1 MSEATVGA
9 QRGVGRRGFLAGAA
23 AVTGTALT
31 STALTG
37 TALAD
42 TARAT
47 GTTAGKTAGTATG
60 TTTATA
66 AGNSTGTGASNAP
79 LAFTNVTV
87 IDGSGAPAAPGMTVV
102 VEAGRITALAPTAR
116 TRLRPGTRTVDLT
129 GKYLIPGLIEAHTHS
144 DGPES
149 VVPALYALTGVTTV
163 REMRGE
169 PVHHEWRDKIRGG
182 ELLGPRWVIGS
193 PIVDGT
199 PSLWAADVGPTIEV
213 GDAAEARRAVRRVKR
228 EGADFVKVYSRLS
241 REAYFAI
248 ADEARRQGIP
258 HLGHCPDTV
267 RIAEAS
273 VAGHR
278 TIEHLHA
285 LLLATSRHEKEIR
298 RLLDAVRIDPR
309 DPSSLSRYHSWF
321 QQVHPLEW
329 RAVRGY
335 DRDRADALFRS
346 LAVHGTAV
354 VPTLSVHRTLELPD
368 EVPTRAEEWKYL
380 PAWQV
385 EGWPDQLADLIGGRT
400 PEQARRIREIFA
412 HRLRLV
418 NELHGAG
425 VRLATGTDTGT
436 GYLVPGFALHDELAL
451 LVTAGLTP
459 AEVLRAATSDAARTL
474 GLPAVGTVARGQA
487 ADLLVLDADPLRDIR
502 NTRRI
507 HGVVVDGRWIP
518 PEERRRLLATVEQA
532 AATTPP
538 PEEETALKGATMKG
552 CGCGGHP

>member
-1 MSEATVGA
+1 MSEAPGGA
-9 QRGVGRRGFLAGAA
+9 RRGMVRRGFLTGAA
-23 AVTGTALT
+23 AVTGA
-31 STALTG
+31 ALTG
-37 TALAD
+37 TAPAGP
-42 TARAT
+42 AHAAAAT
-47 GTTAGKTAGTATG
+47 PANSAGSG
-60 TTTATA
+60 
-66 AGNSTGTGASNAP
+66 P
-79 LAFTNVTV
+79 LAFTHVTV
-87 IDGSGAPAAPGMTVV
+87 IDGSGAPPAPGMTVV
-102 VEAGRITALAPTAR
+102 VEGGRITAVAPSAR

-144 DGPES
+144 DGPET
-149 VVPALYALTGVTTV
+149 VVPPLYALAGVTTV

-169 PVHHEWRDKIRGG
+169 PVHHEWREKIRRGA
-182 ELLGPRWVIGS
+182 LLGPRWVVGS
-193 PIVDGT
+193 PIVDGA
-199 PSLWAADVGPTIEV
+199 PSLWAADVGPTVEV
-213 GDAAEARRAVRRVKR
+213 RDAAEARRAVRRVKR

-273 VAGHR
+273 ACGHR
-278 TIEHLHA
+278 TVEHLHA
-285 LLLATSRHEKEIR
+285 LLLATSRHEEEIR
-298 RLLDAVRIDPR
+298 RGLAAVRIDPR

-329 RAVRGY
+329 RAVQGY
-335 DRDRADALFRS
+335 DRDRADALLRS
-346 LAVHGTAV
+346 LAAHGTAV

-368 EVPTRAEEWKYL
+368 AVPSRAEEWKYL

-385 EGWPDQLADLIGGRT
+385 ESWPDQLTALTGGRT
-400 PEQARRIREIFA
+400 PEQEERIRRIFA

-418 NELHGAG
+418 GELHSAG

-451 LVTAGLTP
+451 LVAAGLTP
-459 AEVLRAATSDAARTL
+459 AEALRAATRDAARTL
-474 GLPAVGTVARGQA
+474 GLPAVGTVARGHA
-487 ADLLVLDADPLRDIR
+487 ADLLVLDADPLHDIR

-507 HGVVVDGRWIP
+507 HGIVVDGRWIP
-518 PEERRRLLATVEQA
+518 PRERRLLLAAVEA
-532 AATTPP
+532 AAAQTPP
-538 PEEETALKGATMKG
+538 PEAGASLRG

>member
-1 MSEATVGA
+1 MV
-9 QRGVGRRGFLAGAA
+9 
-23 AVTGTALT
+23 
-31 STALTG
+31 
-37 TALAD
+37 
-42 TARAT
+42 
-47 GTTAGKTAGTATG
+47 
-60 TTTATA
+60 
-66 AGNSTGTGASNAP
+66 
-79 LAFTNVTV
+79 
-87 IDGSGAPAAPGMTVV
+87 
-102 VEAGRITALAPTAR
+102 
-116 TRLRPGTRTVDLT
+116 
-129 GKYLIPGLIEAHTHS
+129 
-144 DGPES
+144 
-149 VVPALYALTGVTTV
+149 
-163 REMRGE
+163 
-169 PVHHEWRDKIRGG
+169 
-182 ELLGPRWVIGS
+182 GS
-193 PIVDGT
+193 PIVDGA

-213 GDAAEARRAVRRVKR
+213 RDVAEARRAVRRVKR

-273 VAGHR
+273 ATGHR

-298 RLLDAVRIDPR
+298 RRLAAVRIDPR

-329 RAVRGY
+329 RAVQGY
-335 DRDRADALFRS
+335 DRDRAVALFRS
-346 LAVHGTAV
+346 LAADGTAI

-368 EVPTRAEEWKYL
+368 DVPSRVEEWKYL

-385 EGWPDQLADLIGGRT
+385 ESWPDQLAALTGERT
-400 PEQARRIREIFA
+400 PEQDRQIRRIFA

-418 NELHGAG
+418 SELHGAG
-425 VRLATGTDTGT
+425 VRLAAGTDTGT

-451 LVTAGLTP
+451 LVAAGLTP
-459 AEVLRAATSDAARTL
+459 AEALRAATRDAARTL

-518 PEERRRLLATVEQA
+518 PEERRRLLAAVEEA
-532 AATTPP
+532 AAQTPP
-538 PEEETALKGATMKG
+538 PQEGATMTG

>member
-9 QRGVGRRGFLAGAA
+9 QRGVARRGFLAGAA
-23 AVTGTALT
+23 AVTGTTLV
-31 STALTG
+31 STASVG
-37 TALAD
+37 
-42 TARAT
+42 TARAV
-47 GTTAGKTAGTATG
+47 GAQAEVGAGTG
-60 TTTATA
+60 
-66 AGNSTGTGASNAP
+66 P
-79 LAFTNVTV
+79 LAFTHVTV
-87 IDGSGAPAAPGMTVV
+87 IDGSGAPPASDMTVV
-102 VEAGRITALAPTAR
+102 VEGGRITAVAPSAR
-116 TRLRPGTRTVDLT
+116 VRLRPGTRTVDLT
-129 GKYLIPGLIEAHTHS
+129 GRYLMPGLIEAHTHS
-144 DGPES
+144 DGPET

-169 PVHHEWRDKIRGG
+169 PVHHEWRRKIRSG

-213 GDAAEARRAVRRVKR
+213 ADAAEARRAVRRVKR

-241 REAYFAI
+241 RESYFAI
-248 ADEARRQGIP
+248 ADEARRQGLP

-273 VAGHR
+273 AAGHR

-298 RLLDAVRIDPR
+298 RLLDAVRIDPK

-329 RAVRGY
+329 RAVQGY
-335 DRDRADALFRS
+335 DRGLSDALFRS
-346 LAVHGTAV
+346 LATHATTV

-368 EVPTRAEEWKYL
+368 DVPTRAEDWKYL

-385 EGWPDQLADLIGGRT
+385 ESWPDQLTALTGGRT
-400 PEQARRIREIFA
+400 PEQKRQIREIYA

-418 NELHGAG
+418 SELHGMG
-425 VRLATGTDTGT
+425 VRLAAGTDTGT

-451 LVTAGLTP
+451 LVSAGLTP
-459 AEVLRAATSDAARTL
+459 AEVLHAATQDAARTL
-474 GLPAVGTVARGQA
+474 GLPDVGTVARGRA

-502 NTRRI
+502 NTRSI

-518 PEERRRLLATVEQA
+518 PEERRQLLAAVEKSA
-532 AATTPP
+532 AQTPP
-538 PEEETALKGATMKG
+538 PEEGAAMKG

>member
-1 MSEATVGA
+1 MYEAAVGA
-9 QRGVGRRGFLAGAA
+9 QRGMARRGFLAGAA

-31 STALTG
+31 STAASAG
-37 TALAD
+37 
-42 TARAT
+42 TARA
-47 GTTAGKTAGTATG
+47 AG
-60 TTTATA
+60 TA
-66 AGNSTGTGASNAP
+66 AGNGAGTGP
-79 LAFTNVTV
+79 LALTHVTV
-87 IDGSGAPAAPGMTVV
+87 IDGSGAPPAPDMTVV
-102 VEAGRITALAPTAR
+102 VEDGRITGLAPSAR
-116 TRLRPGTRTVDLT
+116 TRLRPGIRTVDLT
-129 GKYLIPGLIEAHTHS
+129 GKYLTPGLIEAHTHS

-149 VVPALYALTGVTTV
+149 VVPPLYALAGVTTV
-163 REMRGE
+163 REMRGQ
-169 PVHHEWRDKIRGG
+169 PIHHEWREKIRNGA
-182 ELLGPRWVIGS
+182 LLGPRWVVGS

-213 GDAAEARRAVRRVKR
+213 RGAAEARRAVGRVKR

-267 RIAEAS
+267 RIGEAS
-273 VAGHR
+273 ATGHR

-298 RLLDAVRIDPR
+298 RRLAAVRIDPR

-335 DRDRADALFRS
+335 DGDRADALFRN
-346 LAVHGTAV
+346 LAANGTAV
-354 VPTLSVHRTLELPD
+354 VPTLGVHRTLELPD
-368 EVPTRAEEWKYL
+368 DVPSRAEEWKYL
-380 PAWQV
+380 PAWQM
-385 EGWPDQLADLIGGRT
+385 ESWPDQLAALTGGRT
-400 PEQARRIREIFA
+400 PEQDRQIRQIFA

-418 NELHGAG
+418 GELHGAG
-425 VRLATGTDTGT
+425 VRLAAGTDTGT

-451 LVTAGLTP
+451 LVAAGLTP
-459 AEVLRAATSDAARTL
+459 AEALRTATRDAARTL

-518 PEERRRLLATVEQA
+518 PEERRRLLAAVEEA
-532 AATTPP
+532 AAQTPP
-538 PEEETALKGATMKG
+538 PQEGATMTG

>member
-9 QRGVGRRGFLAGAA
+9 HRGMARRGFLCGAA

-31 STALTG
+31 G
-37 TALAD
+37 
-42 TARAT
+42 TARA
-47 GTTAGKTAGTATG
+47 AGTSAQSGAG
-60 TTTATA
+60 TD
-66 AGNSTGTGASNAP
+66 P
-79 LAFTNVTV
+79 LAFTHVTV
-87 IDGSGAPAAPGMTVV
+87 IDGSGAPPAHGMTVV
-102 VEAGRITALAPTAR
+102 VEGDRITGVTPSAR

-129 GKYLIPGLIEAHTHS
+129 GKYLIPGLIETHTHS
-144 DGPES
+144 DGPET
-149 VVPALYALTGVTTV
+149 VIPALYALTGVTTV
-163 REMRGE
+163 REMRGQ
-169 PVHHEWRDKIRGG
+169 PVHHEWREKIRSGA
-182 ELLGPRWVIGS
+182 LLGPRWVVGS

-213 GDAAEARRAVRRVKR
+213 RDAAEARRAVRRVKR

-267 RIAEAS
+267 GIAEAS
-273 VAGHR
+273 ATGHR

-298 RLLDAVRIDPR
+298 RRLAAVRLEPR

-329 RAVRGY
+329 RAVQGY

-346 LAVHGTAV
+346 LAFDGTAV

-368 EVPTRAEEWKYL
+368 EVPSRADEWKYL

-385 EGWPDQLADLIGGRT
+385 ESWPDQLAALTGGRT
-400 PEQARRIREIFA
+400 SEQARQIRHIFE

-418 NELHGAG
+418 GKLHGAG
-425 VRLATGTDTGT
+425 VRLAAGTDTGT

-451 LVTAGLTP
+451 LVAAGLTP
-459 AEVLRAATSDAARTL
+459 AEALRAATRDAARTL

-518 PEERRRLLATVEQA
+518 PQERRRLLAAVEEA
-532 AATTPP
+532 AAQTPP
-538 PEEETALKGATMKG
+538 PEQGATMTG

>member
-1 MSEATVGA
+1 MSDAD
-9 QRGVGRRGFLAGAA
+9 RGVARRGFLVGAA

-31 STALTG
+31 GTALTG
-37 TALAD
+37 TASAD
-42 TARAT
+42 TARA
-47 GTTAGKTAGTATG
+47 AGRK
-60 TTTATA
+60 
-66 AGNSTGTGASNAP
+66 AGNGGGTGP
-79 LAFTNVTV
+79 LAFTGVTV
-87 IDGSGAPAAPGMTVV
+87 IDGSGAPPAPDMTVV
-102 VEAGRITALAPTAR
+102 VEGGRITGLAPSAR
-116 TRLRPGTRTVDLT
+116 TRLPPGTPTVDLS

-144 DGPES
+144 DGPEA
-149 VVPALYALTGVTTV
+149 VVPALYALAGVTTV
-163 REMRGE
+163 REMRGQ
-169 PVHHEWRDKIRGG
+169 PVHHAWREKIRSGA
-182 ELLGPRWVIGS
+182 LLGPRWVVGS

-213 GDAAEARRAVRRVKR
+213 RDAAEARRAVRQVKR

-267 RIAEAS
+267 PIAEAS
-273 VAGHR
+273 ATGHR
-278 TIEHLHA
+278 SVEHLHA

-298 RLLDAVRIDPR
+298 RGLAAVRIDPR
-309 DPSSLSRYHSWF
+309 DPGSLSRYHSWF

-329 RAVRGY
+329 RAVQGY
-335 DRDRADALFRS
+335 DRGRADALFRR
-346 LAVHGTAV
+346 LAAEGTAV

-368 EVPTRAEEWKYL
+368 DVPARAEEWKYL

-385 EGWPDQLADLIGGRT
+385 ESWPDQLAALTGGRT
-400 PEQARRIREIFA
+400 PEQERRIRQIFA

-418 NELHGAG
+418 RELHEMG
-425 VRLATGTDTGT
+425 VRLAAGTDTGT

-451 LVTAGLTP
+451 LVAAGLIP
-459 AEVLRAATSDAARTL
+459 AEVLRAATRDAARTL
-474 GLPAVGTVARGQA
+474 GLPGVGTVARGQA

-518 PEERRRLLATVEQA
+518 PRERRRLLASVEEA
-532 AATTPP
+532 AARSQP
-538 PEEETALKGATMKG
+538 PEEGATMTG

>member
-1 MSEATVGA
+1 M
-9 QRGVGRRGFLAGAA
+9 
-23 AVTGTALT
+23 TGTALSGT
-31 STALTG
+31 ASAETARPAEGKVGDHTGPLALTH
-37 TALAD
+37 
-42 TARAT
+42 
-47 GTTAGKTAGTATG
+47 
-60 TTTATA
+60 
-66 AGNSTGTGASNAP
+66 
-79 LAFTNVTV
+79 VTV
-87 IDGSGAPAAPGMTVV
+87 IDGSGAPSTPDMTVL
-102 VEAGRITALAPTAR
+102 VEGGRITGLAPSAS

-144 DGPES
+144 DGPET
-149 VVPALYALTGVTTV
+149 VVPPLYALAGVTTV
-163 REMRGE
+163 REMRGQ
-169 PVHHEWRDKIRGG
+169 PVHHEWREKIRSGA
-182 ELLGPRWVIGS
+182 LLGPRWVVGS

-213 GDAAEARRAVRRVKR
+213 RDAAEARRAVRRVKR

-241 REAYFAI
+241 RESYFAI

-273 VAGHR
+273 AVGHR
-278 TIEHLHA
+278 SIEHLHA

-298 RLLDAVRIDPR
+298 RRLAAVRIDPG

-335 DRDRADALFRS
+335 DQDRADALFRS
-346 LAVHGTAV
+346 LAADGTTV

-368 EVPTRAEEWKYL
+368 EVPSRDGEWKYL

-385 EGWPDQLADLIGGRT
+385 ESWPDQLSALTGGRT
-400 PEQARRIREIFA
+400 PEQRRQIRRIFA

-418 NELHGAG
+418 SELHGAG
-425 VRLATGTDTGT
+425 VRLAAGTDTGT

-451 LVTAGLTP
+451 LVAAGLTP
-459 AEVLRAATSDAARTL
+459 AEALRAATRDAADTL

-518 PEERRRLLATVEQA
+518 PEERRRLLAAVKTA
-532 AATTPP
+532 AAQTPP
-538 PEEETALKGATMKG
+538 PEEGAVMTG

>member
-9 QRGVGRRGFLAGAA
+9 HRGMARRGFLAGAA

-31 STALTG
+31 STAAAG
-37 TALAD
+37 
-42 TARAT
+42 TARA
-47 GTTAGKTAGTATG
+47 A
-60 TTTATA
+60 
-66 AGNSTGTGASNAP
+66 GTGAGNGADTGP
-79 LAFTNVTV
+79 LAFTHVTV
-87 IDGSGAPAAPGMTVV
+87 IDGSGAPPAPGMTVV
-102 VEAGRITALAPTAR
+102 VEGGRITGLAPSAR

-144 DGPES
+144 DGPET
-149 VVPALYALTGVTTV
+149 VIPALYALAGVTTV
-163 REMRGE
+163 REMRGQ
-169 PVHHEWRDKIRGG
+169 PVHHEWREKIRSRA
-182 ELLGPRWVIGS
+182 LLGPRWLVGS
-193 PIVDGT
+193 PIVDGA
-199 PSLWAADVGPTIEV
+199 PSLWAVDVGPTIEV
-213 GDAAEARRAVRRVKR
+213 RDAAEARRAVRRVKR

-241 REAYFAI
+241 REAYFTI

-273 VAGHR
+273 ATGHR

-298 RLLDAVRIDPR
+298 RRLAAVRIDPR

-329 RAVRGY
+329 RAVQGY

-346 LAVHGTAV
+346 LAADGTAV

-368 EVPTRAEEWKYL
+368 DVPSRAEEWKYL

-385 EGWPDQLADLIGGRT
+385 ESWPDQLAALTGGRT
-400 PEQARRIREIFA
+400 PEQDRRIRQIFA

-418 NELHGAG
+418 SELHGAG
-425 VRLATGTDTGT
+425 VRLAAGTDTGT

-451 LVTAGLTP
+451 LVAAGLTP
-459 AEVLRAATSDAARTL
+459 AEALRAATRDAARTL

-518 PEERRRLLATVEQA
+518 PQERSRLLAAVEEA
-532 AATTPP
+532 AAQTSPP
-538 PEEETALKGATMKG
+538 QEGATMTG

>member
-1 MSEATVGA
+1 MSDAGVGA
-9 QRGVGRRGFLAGAA
+9 RRGMVRRGFLTGAV
-23 AVTGTALT
+23 AVTGAALT
-31 STALTG
+31 STA
-37 TALAD
+37 
-42 TARAT
+42 TARTAT
-47 GTTAGKTAGTATG
+47 PADATRAAGKRSGG
-60 TTTATA
+60 
-66 AGNSTGTGASNAP
+66 GADSGP
-79 LAFTNVTV
+79 LAFTHVTV
-87 IDGSGAPAAPGMTVV
+87 IDGSGAPPASGMTVV
-102 VEAGRITALAPTAR
+102 VEGGRITQLAPSAR
-116 TRLRPGTRTVDLT
+116 IRLRPGTRTVDLT
-129 GKYLIPGLIEAHTHS
+129 GKYLMPGLIEAHTHS
-144 DGPES
+144 DGPET
-149 VVPALYALTGVTTV
+149 VVPPLYALAGVTTV

-169 PVHHEWRDKIRGG
+169 PIHHEWREKIRSGA
-182 ELLGPRWVIGS
+182 LLGPRWVVGS
-193 PIVDGT
+193 PIVDGA
-199 PSLWAADVGPTIEV
+199 PSLWAADVGPTVEV
-213 GDAAEARRAVRRVKR
+213 RDAAEARRAVRQVKR

-273 VAGHR
+273 ASGHR

-298 RLLDAVRIDPR
+298 RRLDAVRIDPG

-329 RAVRGY
+329 RAVQGY

-346 LAVHGTAV
+346 LAAHGTAV
-354 VPTLSVHRTLELPD
+354 VPTLSVHRTLERPD
-368 EVPTRAEEWKYL
+368 DVPSRAEEWKYL

-385 EGWPDQLADLIGGRT
+385 ESWPDQLAALTGGRT
-400 PEQARRIREIFA
+400 PEQERRIRGIFA

-418 NELHGAG
+418 SELHGAG
-425 VRLATGTDTGT
+425 VRLAAGTDTGT

-451 LVTAGLTP
+451 LVSAGLTP
-459 AEVLRAATSDAARTL
+459 AEALRAATRDAARTL

-518 PEERRRLLATVEQA
+518 PEERRRLLSAVEEA
-532 AATTPP
+532 AAQTPP
-538 PEEETALKGATMKG
+538 PQEGATLRG

>member
-1 MSEATVGA
+1 MSEATGGA
-9 QRGVGRRGFLAGAA
+9 HRGVARRGFLAGAA
-23 AVTGTALT
+23 AVTGA
-31 STALTG
+31 ALTG
-37 TALAD
+37 TGAVG
-42 TARAT
+42 TARA
-47 GTTAGKTAGTATG
+47 A
-60 TTTATA
+60 
-66 AGNSTGTGASNAP
+66 GTGAADGGAGSGP
-79 LAFTNVTV
+79 LAFTHVTV
-87 IDGSGAPAAPGMTVV
+87 IDGSGAPPAPDMTVV
-102 VEAGRITALAPTAR
+102 VEDGRITALAPSTR

-129 GKYLIPGLIEAHTHS
+129 GKYLMPGLIEAHTHS
-144 DGPES
+144 DGPET
-149 VVPALYALTGVTTV
+149 VVPPLYALAGVTTV
-163 REMRGE
+163 REMRGQ
-169 PVHHEWRDKIRGG
+169 PVHHEWREKIRSG
-182 ELLGPRWVIGS
+182 ELLGPRWVVGS

-199 PSLWAADVGPTIEV
+199 PSLWAADVGPTVEV
-213 GDAAEARRAVRRVKR
+213 RDAAEGRRAVRRLKR

-248 ADEARRQGIP
+248 ADEARRLGIP

-273 VAGHR
+273 ATGHR

-298 RLLDAVRIDPR
+298 RRLAAVRIDPR

-329 RAVRGY
+329 RAVQGY

-346 LAVHGTAV
+346 LAAGGTAV

-368 EVPTRAEEWKYL
+368 DVPSRAEEWKYL

-385 EGWPDQLADLIGGRT
+385 ESWPDQLTALIGGRT
-400 PEQARRIREIFA
+400 AEQARQIRRIFA
-412 HRLRLV
+412 HRLQLV
-418 NELHGAG
+418 SELHGAG
-425 VRLATGTDTGT
+425 VRLAAGTDTGT

-451 LVTAGLTP
+451 LVSAGLTP
-459 AEVLRAATSDAARTL
+459 AEALRAATRDAARTL

-518 PEERRRLLATVEQA
+518 PEERRRLLAAVEEA
-532 AATTPP
+532 AAQTPP
-538 PEEETALKGATMKG
+538 PEAGATMTG

>member
-1 MSEATVGA
+1 MSEAAVGA
-9 QRGVGRRGFLAGAA
+9 QRGMARRGFLAGAA

-31 STALTG
+31 STASSAG
-37 TALAD
+37 
-42 TARAT
+42 TARA
-47 GTTAGKTAGTATG
+47 AG
-60 TTTATA
+60 TA
-66 AGNSTGTGASNAP
+66 AGNGADTGP
-79 LAFTNVTV
+79 LALTHVTV
-87 IDGSGAPAAPGMTVV
+87 IDGSGAPPAPDMTVV
-102 VEAGRITALAPTAR
+102 IEDGRISGLAPSAR
-116 TRLRPGTRTVDLT
+116 TRLRPGTPTVDLT
-129 GKYLIPGLIEAHTHS
+129 GKYLTPGLIEAHTHS

-163 REMRGE
+163 REMRGQ
-169 PVHHEWRDKIRGG
+169 PVHHEWREKIRNGA
-182 ELLGPRWVIGS
+182 LLGPRWVVGS

-213 GDAAEARRAVRRVKR
+213 RDAAEARRAVRRVKR

-267 RIAEAS
+267 RIGEAS
-273 VAGHR
+273 ATGHR

-298 RLLDAVRIDPR
+298 RRLAAVRIDPR

-321 QQVHPLEW
+321 QQVHPIEW

-335 DRDRADALFRS
+335 DRDRADALFRN
-346 LAVHGTAV
+346 LAANGTAV
-354 VPTLSVHRTLELPD
+354 VPTLGVHRTLELPD
-368 EVPTRAEEWKYL
+368 DVPSRAEEWKYL

-385 EGWPDQLADLIGGRT
+385 ESWPDQLAALTGGRT
-400 PEQARRIREIFA
+400 PEQDRQIRQIFA

-418 NELHGAG
+418 RELHGAG
-425 VRLATGTDTGT
+425 VRLAAGTDTGT

-451 LVTAGLTP
+451 LVAAGLTP
-459 AEVLRAATSDAARTL
+459 AEALRTATRDAAHTL
-474 GLPAVGTVARGQA
+474 GLPGVGTVARGQA

-518 PEERRRLLATVEQA
+518 PEERRRLLAAVEEA
-532 AATTPP
+532 AAQTPTP
-538 PEEETALKGATMKG
+538 QEGATMTG

>member
-1 MSEATVGA
+1 MSEGAVGVR
-9 QRGVGRRGFLAGAA
+9 RGMGRRGFLAGAA
-23 AVTGTALT
+23 AVTGTAL
-31 STALTG
+31 AGTG
-37 TALAD
+37 VAD
-42 TARAT
+42 TARA
-47 GTTAGKTAGTATG
+47 AGRSGSGAGSG
-60 TTTATA
+60 
-66 AGNSTGTGASNAP
+66 P
-79 LAFTNVTV
+79 LAFTHATV
-87 IDGSGAPAAPGMTVV
+87 VDGSGAPPALDMTVV
-102 VEAGRITALAPTAR
+102 VEGGRVTALAPSAR

-144 DGPES
+144 DGPET
-149 VVPALYALTGVTTV
+149 VIPALYALTGVTTV
-163 REMRGE
+163 REMRGQ
-169 PVHHEWRDKIRGG
+169 PVHHEWREKIRSGA
-182 ELLGPRWVIGS
+182 LLGPRWVIGS
-193 PIVDGT
+193 PIVDGA

-213 GDAAEARRAVRRVKR
+213 RDAAEARRAVRRVKR
-228 EGADFVKVYSRLS
+228 EGADFVKAYSRLS
-241 REAYFAI
+241 REAYFAL
-248 ADEARRQGIP
+248 ADEARRLGIP

-273 VAGHR
+273 AAGHR

-298 RLLDAVRIDPR
+298 RRLAAVRLDPR

-329 RAVRGY
+329 RAVQGY

-346 LAVHGTAV
+346 LAAHGTAV

-368 EVPTRAEEWKYL
+368 DVPSRAEEWKYL

-385 EGWPDQLADLIGGRT
+385 ESWPDQLAALTGGRT
-400 PEQARRIREIFA
+400 PEQARQIRRIFA

-418 NELHGAG
+418 SELHGAG
-425 VRLATGTDTGT
+425 VRLAAGTDTGT

-459 AEVLRAATSDAARTL
+459 AEALRSATRDAARTL
-474 GLPAVGTVARGQA
+474 GLPGVGSVARGQA

-507 HGVVVDGRWIP
+507 HGVVVNGRWIP
-518 PEERRRLLATVEQA
+518 PEERRRLLAAVEEA
-532 AATTPP
+532 AAQTPP
-538 PEEETALKGATMKG
+538 PQEGATTTG